1 MLTFYNSVNI
11 LDNYLLSI
19 SEKEMKAPC
28 HETLAM
34 ACVLIAAKLDH
45 AGTNEL
51 NIYQSAPA
59 GLTGQ
64 EIRKFFLPDVM
75 SRRNEFRPDI
85 LQVNLPPPHFGKVTN
100 GTVTFENEKS

>member
-51 NIYQSAPA
+51 NIYQSAPT

-64 EIRKFFLPDVM
+64 EIRKYEFVILKELEFDV
-75 SRRNEFRPDI
+75 
-85 LQVNLPPPHFGKVTN
+85 
-100 GTVTFENEKS
+100 

>member
-19 SEKEMKAPC
+19 SEKEQPAPC

-34 ACVLIAAKLDH
+34 TCVLIAAKLDH

-51 NIYQSAPA
+51 NIYQSALN
-59 GLTGQ
+59 GITGQ
-64 EIRKFFLPDVM
+64 EIRNFEFVILKELEFDV
-75 SRRNEFRPDI
+75 
-85 LQVNLPPPHFGKVTN
+85 
-100 GTVTFENEKS
+100 